1 MQGKDSSSRKDTIV
15 ALSSGQLPAG
25 VAVVRVSGPD
35 TRNVL
40 LTLSGSLPQPR
51 MARFGT
57 LRLSDGSTLDTGL
70 TLFFPAPFSF
80 TGEDCGEFQVHGGRA
95 VVDALLLTICGLPGC
110 RLAEAGEFTR
120 RAFLNGKMSLLDA
133 ESTADLI
140 AAETEGQRRFA
151 VANASGCHA
160 KLYAGWRSRLITG
173 RALIEAELD
182 FSDESDVPASVS
194 DQVWRDVA
202 LLADEI
208 DVHASGY
215 SKAEMLRDGFDV
227 VLLGAPNSG
236 KSSLLNALAQ
246 REAAIVTDE
255 PGTTRDLI
263 EVLLNI
269 NGFKIRVTDT
279 AGMRDAGGRIEQI
292 GMERARKRA
301 ENANLVV
308 LLDDLSDPAPPFG
321 IPAVQSLKVGTKLD
335 LVDTGPKPSGY
346 DYLISSVTGSGMPAL
361 IGEIG
366 SRAAAAAPQS
376 GEMIPWRVRH
386 VELLRVTGRHLRRA
400 VANEHMPLELRSEEL
415 RIASTSLGRISG
427 QVDVEDLLDV
437 VFGQFCIGK

>member
-40 LTLSGSLPQPR
+40 LALSGSLPHPR

-57 LRLSDGSTLDTGL
+57 LKLPDGSMLDTGL
-70 TLFFPAPFSF
+70 TLFFPAPQSF

-95 VVDALLLTICGLPGC
+95 IVDALLLAICKLPGC

-140 AAETEGQRRFA
+140 SAETEGQRRFA
-151 VANASGCHA
+151 VANASGRHA
-160 KLYAGWRSRLITG
+160 KLYDGWRSRLIRG

-182 FSDESDVPASVS
+182 FADESDVPGSVS
-194 DQVWRDVA
+194 DQVWKDVA

-236 KSSLLNALAQ
+236 KSSLLNVLAQ

-263 EVLLNI
+263 EVLLDI

-279 AGMRDAGGRIEQI
+279 AGIRDAGGRIEQI
-292 GMERARKRA
+292 GMERARERA
-301 ENANLVV
+301 HNADLVL
-308 LLDDLSDPAPPFG
+308 LLDDLSDPAPLLG
-321 IPAVQSLKVGTKLD
+321 IQAIQCLKVGTKLD
-335 LVDTGPKPSGY
+335 LIDTVPKPSSY
-346 DYLISSVTGSGMPAL
+346 DHLVSSLTGAGLPAL
-361 IGEIG
+361 LNEIG
-366 SRAAAAAPQS
+366 GRAAAAAPQS
-376 GEMIPWRVRH
+376 SEMIPWRVRH
-386 VELLRVTGRHLRRA
+386 VELLRETERHLRRA
-400 VANEHMPLELRSEEL
+400 IARQTTPLELRSEEL
-415 RIASTSLGRISG
+415 RIASASLGRISG
-427 QVDVEDLLDV
+427 AVDVEDLLDV